1 MEIRIAEECSRPIK
15 WRPIRI
21 LCVCSDWVRSL
32 LRLRGLRGLLPVEDG
47 AFFEDLKKTL
57 TVMVRIVTVF
67 ARKCEVV
74 RCDTVL
80 N

>member
-15 WRPIRI
+15 WLPIRI
-21 LCVCSDWVRSL
+21 LCVCSDWVRSR
-32 LRLRGLRGLLPVEDG
+32 LRLQGLRGLLPADDG
-47 AFFEDLKKTL
+47 AFFKDLKWTL
-57 TVMVRIVTVF
+57 TVMVRIVTVS
-67 ARKCEVV
+67 ARKCDVV